1 MIVLFLNTTSKQ
13 KKELT
18 TLNNK
23 YSEEELVLSLKQNSQ
38 KAFEYLY
45 DNYSGALYGII
56 SKILKNDEK
65 SEDTMQEVFLKIWRK
80 IGDYDSTKG
89 RLFTWMVNIA
99 RNASIDQLR
108 KDKNIWLE
116 DIDDHVT
123 HIDKVSS
130 FQPQTIGMDI
140 ANIMEKLKPERKVL
154 VDMVYLKGFT
164 QEEAA
169 ELLQIPLGT
178 AKSRIRTA
186 LQDLKIYFKI

>member
-80 IGDYDSTKG
+80 IGDYDATKG

-123 HIDKVSS
+123 QIDKVSS
-130 FQPQTIGMDI
+130 FQPQTTGMDI

-154 VDMVYLKGFT
+154 VDMVYLKGYT

-186 LQDLKIYFKI
+186 LQDLKIYFKK

>member
-80 IGDYDSTKG
+80 IGDYDATKG
-89 RLFTWMVNIA
+89 KLFTWMVNIA

-123 HIDKVSS
+123 KIDKVSS
-130 FQPQTIGMDI
+130 FLPQTAGMDI

-154 VDMVYLKGFT
+154 VDMVYLKGYT

>member
-116 DIDDHVT
+116 DIDDHIT

>member
-80 IGDYDSTKG
+80 IGDYDATKG

-99 RNASIDQLR
+99 RNSSIDQLR

-123 HIDKVSS
+123 QIDKVSS
-130 FQPQTIGMDI
+130 FQPQTTGMDI

-154 VDMVYLKGFT
+154 VDMVYLKGYT

-186 LQDLKIYFKI
+186 LQDLKIYFKK

>member
-1 MIVLFLNTTSKQ
+1 MNVLFLNYTSKQ
-13 KKELT
+13 KMELT
-18 TLNNK
+18 TLNKK

-65 SEDTMQEVFLKIWRK
+65 SEDTMQDVFLKIWRK
-80 IGDYDSTKG
+80 IGDYDSSKG
-89 RLFTWMVNIA
+89 RLFTWMVKIA

-123 HIDKVSS
+123 QIDKVSS
-130 FQPQTIGMDI
+130 FQPQTTSMDI
-140 ANIMEKLKPERKVL
+140 AKIMENLKPERKVL
-154 VDMVYLKGFT
+154 VDMVYLKGYT

>member
-186 LQDLKIYFKI
+186 LQDLKIYFKK